1 TQVVEQSL
9 DVDFDWL
16 ITQHCPADLLFQ
28 RLGRLHRHHRK
39 YRPAGFEIPVATI
52 LLPDGEG
59 YGRHEHIYSNVRV
72 MWRTQQ
78 HIEELNGAS
87 LFFPDAYRQWLDSI
101 YDDAEMD
108 EPEWVIKGMDKFE
121 SAECEKRFKARKVLQ
136 WAEEY
141 SLQDNDETILA
152 VTRDGEM
159 SLPLLPYVQTSSG
172 KQLLDGQV
180 YEDLS
185 YEQQYEALA
194 LNRVN
199 VPFTWKRSFSE
210 VVDEDGLLWLEG
222 KQNQDGWFWQGNS
235 IVITYTR
242 DEGMTRVIPANPK

>member
-1 TQVVEQSL
+1 
-9 DVDFDWL
+9 
-16 ITQHCPADLLFQ
+16 
-28 RLGRLHRHHRK
+28 
-39 YRPAGFEIPVATI
+39 
-52 LLPDGEG
+52 
-59 YGRHEHIYSNVRV
+59 

-121 SAECEKRFKARKVLQ
+121 SAECEKRIKARKVLQ

-159 SLPLLPYVQTSSG
+159 
-172 KQLLDGQV
+172 
-180 YEDLS
+180 
-185 YEQQYEALA
+185 
-194 LNRVN
+194 
-199 VPFTWKRSFSE
+199 
-210 VVDEDGLLWLEG
+210 
-222 KQNQDGWFWQGNS
+222 
-235 IVITYTR
+235 
-242 DEGMTRVIPANPK
+242 

>member
-1 TQVVEQSL
+1 MLDGYLSQPVVEQSL

-108 EPEWVIKGMDKFE
+108 EPEWVGNGMDKFE
-121 SAECEKRFKARKVLQ
+121 SAECEKGSRLAR
-136 WAEEY
+136 
-141 SLQDNDETILA
+141 SC
-152 VTRDGEM
+152 
-159 SLPLLPYVQTSSG
+159 SG
-172 KQLLDGQV
+172 LKNI
-180 YEDLS
+180 
-185 YEQQYEALA
+185 AC
-194 LNRVN
+194 RITMK
-199 VPFTWKRSFSE
+199 PFLR
-210 VVDEDGLLWLEG
+210 
-222 KQNQDGWFWQGNS
+222 
-235 IVITYTR
+235 
-242 DEGMTRVIPANPK
+242 